1 MAPVIKAQDVEF
13 RDLSISG
20 RVALRLGGVTHDG
33 GASWLARCPCCQVSG
48 ALRLGGVT
56 HDGGA
61 SWLARCPCCQVS
73 GALRVADAND
83 RAADIR
89 RLAVKCA
96 SGCAAVDVIRI
107 LYQREAISRALAH
120 HSLAPLGVTIDGF
133 EKRGRK

>member
-1 MAPVIKAQDVEF
+1 VGRIQDPLARHSCGGLTMAPVIKAQDVEF

-48 ALRLGGVT
+48 ALR
-56 HDGGA
+56 D
-61 SWLARCPCCQVS
+61 
-73 GALRVADAND
+73 ADAND

>member
-1 MAPVIKAQDVEF
+1 VGRIQDPLARHSCGGLTMAPVIKAQDVEF

-20 RVALRLGGVTHDG
+20 RV
-33 GASWLARCPCCQVSG
+33 